1 LSLNGCGI
9 RDITRVLGV
18 SPNTVLKRLRRH
30 AAKLKRSRLPA
41 HIAELEVDEMWS
53 FVGKKEHQAWL
64 WYAFEPR
71 SHQIVAWTV
80 GQRTDQTCRRLLRQ
94 LRGCRVL
101 RFCTDEW
108 KSYQKMI
115 PWAQHWVG
123 KRWTQEIERQNLN
136 FRTHL
141 KRLQR
146 RTICFSKSAEMHEA
160 VLKLYI
166 HQHNAQHQL

>member
-1 LSLNGCGI
+1 
-9 RDITRVLGV
+9 
-18 SPNTVLKRLRRH
+18 
-30 AAKLKRSRLPA
+30 
-41 HIAELEVDEMWS
+41 
-53 FVGKKEHQAWL
+53 VGE
-64 WYAFEPR
+64 
-71 SHQIVAWTV
+71 
-80 GQRTDQTCRRLLRQ
+80 RTDQTCRRLFGQ
-94 LRGCRVL
+94 LRGCQVL

-108 KSYQKMI
+108 ESYQKLI

-123 KRWTQEIERQNLN
+123 KQWTQDIERQNLN

-166 HQHNAQHQL
+166 QQHNSQHKL